1 MENIMITA
9 EEKKLILEVFKNIR
23 NNLKKYMTD
32 RNFIMS
38 NAQIFTFLLYAPV
51 CLAIASDGRVDIEEM
66 KILDKM
72 AKAIDV
78 NKLDIDLV
86 ELLSFAAE
94 PAEVMTNE
102 EFNIRIGSELL
113 FLSRNIDKYEDNI
126 INAIK
131 ELLRFDKNPQADT
144 SLTKTFSKLMDSI
157 IENNASLNKEKEK
170 EKLDQFKQKIGL

>member
-1 MENIMITA
+1 MENTISQEVA
-9 EEKKLILEVFKNIR
+9 LVKEVFSNIR
-23 NNLKKYMTD
+23 KELETFMKD
-32 RNFIMS
+32 RNFNMS
-38 NAQIFTFLLYAPV
+38 NHQIFVFLTHAPAA
-51 CLAIASDGRVDIEEM
+51 LAIASDGRVDVEEM
-66 KILDKM
+66 KILDRM

-94 PAEVMTNE
+94 PADVMTNE
-102 EFNIRIGSELL
+102 EFNLRIGSELL
-113 FLSRNIDKYEDNI
+113 YLSRNLDKYEKNI
-126 INAIK
+126 LEAIK
-131 ELLRFDKNPQADT
+131 QLLRFDKNPEADT